1 MLRLVQTDW
10 GCFDLAIADPDDD
23 AVATVVYAL
32 LLTDA
37 EAPPQREPDG
47 YLRRGWWAD
56 PTAGTG
62 LWHVRRQA
70 LNAAARREA
79 LAMVERALADRAPG
93 LTGIAVREVITAR
106 EGSVSRVQIEV
117 SGAHNGRQFVVQI
130 PL

>member
-10 GCFDLAIADPDDD
+10 GCFDLALSDPDDD

-37 EAPPQREPDG
+37 EAPPRREPDG